1 MVMVRG
7 LPLGVVD
14 GVPGSVEVA
23 SLDVGGSA
31 GGSVTG
37 AGELDDASDDRDS
50 GEVRVGCE
58 SAVSVDEL
66 HPASATTATDAA
78 SQRLLRGGRP
88 RERPRPRMK
97 GAGTFRSVIE
107 VKHRIRGASVTRR
120 LRPGR

>member
-1 MVMVRG
+1 MVRG
-7 LPLGVVD
+7 LPLEVVD

-58 SAVSVDEL
+58 SAVSVAEL

-78 SQRLLRGGRP
+78 SHRILRGGRP
-88 RERPRPRMK
+88 REWPRPRME

-107 VKHRIRGASVTRR
+107 VKHRICGASVTRR